1 MGKYH
6 VALSFAGEDREYVEA
21 VAKVL
26 RREGVRVFYDKFED
40 VSLWGKN
47 LYEHLSDIYQNQAMY
62 TVMFISKAYRDKLWG
77 NLERKAAQ
85 ARAFTEN
92 EEYILPAVF
101 DKSIE
106 IKGLLRTTGYISL
119 AKLTPQQF
127 AKKIITKL
135 RNDKVTLIQEKFTYS
150 AEATADVD
158 FPLPSGTKITRIL
171 DDLRSYNWYTQNPA
185 IQKILSLDWDQATPD
200 QTFVLGR
207 NIYQCACG
215 NERRSIAILEN
226 LRQELARFPIGVAE
240 HLLNGMLFE
249 AYFDSKG
256 AFRGNKLKDGYL
268 PHLFAAQ
275 TVEKYKDSIA
285 FIGQV
290 LAPYRD
296 KLVAIPNTAPEKVEV
311 KIEAS
316 TKSPVLIKSIKCFGR
331 ELLTKAPSDNE
342 PSIGQIWKLSFKRF
356 NLEQLR
362 ESLAEA
368 WFVPASQIELV
379 GTPTLRPKALL
390 QLPEGKTIAYPTA

>member
-40 VSLWGKN
+40 VSLWGKD

-77 NLERKAAQ
+77 NHERKAAQ
-85 ARAFTEN
+85 ARAFAEN
-92 EEYILPAVF
+92 KEYILPAVF
-101 DKSIE
+101 DKSVE
-106 IKGLLRTTGYISL
+106 IKGVLRTTGYISL
-119 AKLTPQQF
+119 GKLTPQQF
-127 AKKIITKL
+127 AQKIITKL
-135 RNDKVTLIQEKFTYS
+135 RNDKVSLIQEKFAYS
-150 AEATADVD
+150 VEATADVD
-158 FPLPSGTKITRIL
+158 FPLPSGTKITKIL

-185 IQKILSLDWDQATPD
+185 IQKIFSLDWDQVTPD

-215 NERRSIAILEN
+215 NEHRSVAILEN
-226 LRQELARFPIGVAE
+226 LRQELARFPIEVVE

-256 AFRGNKLKDGYL
+256 AFRGNKLKGRCL
-268 PHLFAAQ
+268 AHLFAIQ
-275 TVEKYKDSIA
+275 TAEKDKDSIA

-296 KLVAIPNTAPEKVEV
+296 KLLAIPNAAPERVEV

-316 TKSPVLIKSIKCFGR
+316 TKSPALVKSIKCFGH
-331 ELLTKAPSDNE
+331 EVLVKAPSDNE
-342 PSIGQIWKLSFKRF
+342 PTIGQIWKLSFKGF
-356 NLEQLR
+356 SLEQLR

-368 WFVPASQIELV
+368 WFLPAGQIELT
-379 GTPTLRPKALL
+379 GTPKLRPKAMLR
-390 QLPEGKTIAYPTA
+390 LPEDKTIAYPTA